1 MSIMTCKSTFSFT
14 NTWMALG
21 ATHIECISVNDFPVS
36 NNWIISQVSF
46 ISISEICQPSI
57 FPYSYISIHAKCTL
71 HHLDQSIFYLS
82 FFIRII
88 MIMKY
93 DNIGNIII
101 LCIIIKYS
109 THNISSIMRNAP
121 SS

>member
-14 NTWMALG
+14 NTLMALG
-21 ATHIECISVNDFPVS
+21 ATHIKCISVNDFPVS
-36 NNWIISQVSF
+36 NNGIISQISF
-46 ISISEICQPSI
+46 ISISEVCQASI
-57 FPYSYISIHAKCTL
+57 FPYSYIYPCKMYITPSRSKH
-71 HHLDQSIFYLS
+71 FYLS

-101 LCIIIKYS
+101 LMIII
-109 THNISSIMRNAP
+109 M
-121 SS
+121 